1 MTTPVLRSNTLII
14 PDMSQDKFPPNGNPP
29 DGYVI
34 AFSAVDG
41 YYVARPSTRLLIQ
54 TNPTVAPAGSYN
66 YLTED
71 AALIT
76 HSGTGTINLP
86 TSPPAGTVARI
97 KDFSGNCATQ
107 NLTVSS
113 AQLIDGAATYVINT
127 NFGEV
132 TVVFTGATWWIMA
145 KF

>member
-1 MTTPVLRSNTLII
+1 MPTVTPKTTTLVI
-14 PDMSQDKFPPNGNPP
+14 PNMADRFPPNGNPP

-34 AFSAVDG
+34 GYSSADG
-41 YYVARPSTRLLIQ
+41 YYVAKPPSKLLIQ
-54 TNPTVAPAGSYN
+54 TNPTIAPAGSYN

-71 AALIT
+71 AALVT
-76 HSGTGTINLP
+76 HTGTGTINLP
-86 TSPPAGTVARI
+86 TSPPAGTIARV

-113 AQLIDGAATYVINT
+113 AQLIDGSATYVINT
-127 NFGEV
+127 NYGQV
-132 TVVFTGATWWIMA
+132 AVVFTGTTWWIMS

>member
-1 MTTPVLRSNTLII
+1 MTTPVKRSTTLVI
-14 PDMSQDKFPPNGNPP
+14 PNLNDRFPPNGNPP

-34 AFSAVDG
+34 AFNSADG
-41 YYVARPSTRLLIQ
+41 YYIAKPPSKILIQ

-76 HSGTGTINLP
+76 HTGTATINLP
-86 TSPPAGTVARI
+86 LTPPSGTVARI

-113 AQLIDGAATYVINT
+113 SQLIDGASTYVINT
-127 NFGEV
+127 NYGQV
-132 TVVFTGATWWIMA
+132 AVVFSGATWWIMS